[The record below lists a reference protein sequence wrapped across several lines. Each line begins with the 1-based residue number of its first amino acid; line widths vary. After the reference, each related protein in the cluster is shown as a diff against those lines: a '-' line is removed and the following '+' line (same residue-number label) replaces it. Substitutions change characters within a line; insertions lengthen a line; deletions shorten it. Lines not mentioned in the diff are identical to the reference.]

1 MGFAADNNAFSRFVE
16 MPNEGSS
23 GGKLPLP
30 TLTLCRVN
38 NANFTLIDDGEHA
51 SSSSSSSSS
60 PGHLLSS
67 AYTYSNKKELADF
80 LTTAVIIGTSTVCC
94 MGGGSEKS
102 GKAGKGFWKLGGFR
116 KGRGVFPWAAFGG
129 NSFLIIFKRVASFP
143 FPIP

>member
-1 MGFAADNNAFSRFVE
+1 MKSSHHHNNNIDYSMGFATDKNAFSRFVE
-16 MPNEGSS
+16 MPSEGGS

-51 SSSSSSSSS
+51 SSSSSSS

-80 LTTAVIIGTSTVCC
+80 LTNAVIIGSTTVCC
-94 MGGGSEKS
+94 MGGG
-102 GKAGKGFWKLGGFR
+102 
-116 KGRGVFPWAAFGG
+116 
-129 NSFLIIFKRVASFP
+129 
-143 FPIP
+143 

>member
-1 MGFAADNNAFSRFVE
+1 MGFATDKNAFSRFVE
-16 MPNEGSS
+16 MPSEGGS

-51 SSSSSSSSS
+51 SSSSSSSS

-80 LTTAVIIGTSTVCC
+80 LTTAVIIGTTTVCS

-102 GKAGKGFWKLGGFR
+102 GKAGKGFWKLGGF
-116 KGRGVFPWAAFGG
+116 PWAAFGG
-129 NSFLIIFKRVASFP
+129 NSFLIFLKRVASFP
-143 FPIP
+143 FPICLEERKKG

>member
-16 MPNEGSS
+16 MPNEGGS

-51 SSSSSSSSS
+51 SSSSSSSS

-67 AYTYSNKKELADF
+67 AFTYSNKKELADF
-80 LTTAVIIGTSTVCC
+80 LTTAVIIGSSSTTVYVAW
-94 MGGGSEKS
+94 EADKKNLARR
-102 GKAGKGFWKLGGFR
+102 GKVFAGKRELSLFPSPWFMEAWRLPEGKRGISLGCLR
-116 KGRGVFPWAAFGG
+116 R
-129 NSFLIIFKRVASFP
+129 
-143 FPIP
+143 